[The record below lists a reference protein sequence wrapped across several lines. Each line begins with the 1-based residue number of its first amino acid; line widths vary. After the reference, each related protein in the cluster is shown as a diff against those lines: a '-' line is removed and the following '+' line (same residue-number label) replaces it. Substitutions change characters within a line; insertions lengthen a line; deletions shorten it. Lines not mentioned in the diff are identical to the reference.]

1 MLYTVGGFSLPFYVL
16 GGTSLLL
23 SGVIFLFF
31 EHYFGDTGIQK
42 VDDRNDLLVDTKKNI
57 IPKKEFF
64 LVSSPDLRLI
74 DGFTSH
80 LTVSNLQ
87 RFPIVMAFFDQF
99 LVCLAFGFLESM
111 LEEHLSSGPM
121 KATPSEVG
129 HVFLVNGAV
138 YTIASLV
145 VGWV

>member
-1 MLYTVGGFSLPFYVL
+1 MYDFIEICVSGPAIGSVLYTVGGFSLPFYVL

-64 LVSSPDLRLI
+64 LVSSPDLTHTLSM
-74 DGFTSH
+74 DSH
-80 LTVSNLQ
+80 L
-87 RFPIVMAFFDQF
+87 I
-99 LVCLAFGFLESM
+99 
-111 LEEHLSSGPM
+111 
-121 KATPSEVG
+121 
-129 HVFLVNGAV
+129 
-138 YTIASLV
+138 
-145 VGWV
+145 